1 MALRLPLFTPPIAPT
16 NTHNRHRLL
25 PSQIPHKTPK
35 KFNLSCTANT
45 NNDNRASEADLAVD
59 LASEVSKMKA
69 QMVQRKEAME
79 KSREALF
86 GELCAYLG
94 MREEEMRGRWRKMGE
109 EEKLSWANNFV
120 SNSEWGE
127 AFRPLSSKSVKELVE
142 EHLASQRSSS
152 ISISSSSSSSD
163 PSFSSVFGISGL
175 KRLLGFLENNK

>member
-1 MALRLPLFTPPIAPT
+1 
-16 NTHNRHRLL
+16 
-25 PSQIPHKTPK
+25 
-35 KFNLSCTANT
+35 
-45 NNDNRASEADLAVD
+45 
-59 LASEVSKMKA
+59 MKA
-69 QMVQRKEAME
+69 QTLQRKEAME

-94 MREEEMRGRWRKMGE
+94 MRGEEMRERWRKMGE
-109 EEKLSWANNFV
+109 DEKLSWANNFV

-142 EHLASQRSSS
+142 EHLASQSSSS
-152 ISISSSSSSSD
+152 ISISSSSSD